1 MSNLISELL
10 LRLVKPGIA
19 LILGALIYLVAT
31 GVAGATGSVELALL
45 CWLSATAFILLVQES
60 II

>member
-1 MSNLISELL
+1 MAHLVNELL
-10 LRLVKPGIA
+10 LRLVKPLIA
-19 LILGALIYLVAT
+19 LILGALVYVVAT
-31 GVAGATGSVELALL
+31 GPAGASGSVELALL

>member
-1 MSNLISELL
+1 MSNLIYELL
-10 LRLVKPGIA
+10 LRLVKPLIA
-19 LILGALIYLVAT
+19 LILGAIIWFVAT
-31 GVAGATGSVELALL
+31 GPAGATGSVELALL

>member
-1 MSNLISELL
+1 MSNLINELL
-10 LRLVKPGIA
+10 LRLIKPLIA
-19 LILGALIYLVAT
+19 LILGAVIWFVAT
-31 GVAGATGSVELALL
+31 GPAGATGSVELALL